1 MSNHTVIWIDHKEAR
16 VMRVHGDELDKS
28 TVWAPTHHLH
38 RHSRGAGEPT
48 DHPDDAQ
55 RFFHELA
62 AVLKDAGEIL
72 VVGPSTAKLE
82 LLKYLHS
89 RAPELVGQVVGV
101 ETVDHPSDGQV
112 VAYAKKY
119 FKAHDEAPR
128 PSRVP
133 V

>member
-1 MSNHTVIWIDHKEAR
+1 MENHTVIWIDHKEAR
-16 VMRVHGDELDKS
+16 VMRVHGEVLDKS

-38 RHSRGAGEPT
+38 RHSRGANDPAE
-48 DHPDDAQ
+48 HPDDAK

-62 AVLKDAGEIL
+62 SVLKDAGEIL

-82 LLKYLHS
+82 LLKYFHS
-89 RAPELVGQVVGV
+89 HAPELVPQVVGV

-119 FKAHDEAPR
+119 FKAHDDTVRHRR
-128 PSRVP
+128 PSE
-133 V
+133 

>member
-1 MSNHTVIWIDHKEAR
+1 MENHTVIWIDHKEAR
-16 VMRVHGDELDKS
+16 VMRVHGKDLDKS

-38 RHSRGAGEPT
+38 RHSPGGAAPSE
-48 DHPDDAQ
+48 HPDDAK

-62 AVLKDAGEIL
+62 SVLKDAGEIL

-82 LLKYLHS
+82 YFHS
-89 RAPELVGQVVGV
+89 HVPELIPQVVGV

-119 FKAHDEAPR
+119 FKAHENMPR
-128 PSRVP
+128 TGAT
-133 V
+133 